1 MPTPR
6 LGTLFA
12 VGMWT
17 GGAVV
22 VAQICITL
30 ALLAALAATIGKVML
45 VMLFLVV
52 GVVTGCTAVVTPV
65 FVAVVL
71 LVGFASNFGKA
82 IGEAIGA
89 AFEQVAIQLGP
100 ESEQWPVQ
108 PTDARTAALLQ
119 LGRQT
124 AARRTSLDLELT
136 GGYVDS
142 FVYGEKVRVR
152 VRWRTPNLYR
162 IDVTGEWID
171 ETGKKSPFQRSYLR
185 ASDDQF
191 AFFNPD
197 AKRLDLFQDK
207 NGKEVLDAFNILR
220 WEPLPWFF
228 PNVHDVIQKRWK
240 IEQAGADAES
250 VQLQLTPAHERW
262 PMSGTVWLDPQ
273 SGMPK
278 RLMFTKGLLGAAGNV
293 NVERLVE
300 NSPLADDLFQPI
312 APVDWEVKHHG
323 LAKDDDANE
332 AARILF
338 RTDRQVAAVGSK
350 HDGP

>member
-1 MPTPR
+1 
-6 LGTLFA
+6 
-12 VGMWT
+12 MWT

-30 ALLAALAATIGKVML
+30 ALLAAVAATIGKVML

-71 LVGFASNFGKA
+71 LVGFTANLGKA
-82 IGEAIGA
+82 IGVAIGA
-89 AFEQVAIQLGP
+89 AFEQVAVQLGP

-142 FVYGEKVRVR
+142 FVHGEKVRVR

-162 IDVTGEWID
+162 IDVTGEWTD

-185 ASDDQF
+185 AADDQF

-207 NGKEVLDAFNILR
+207 NGKEVLDAFSMLR
-220 WEPLPWFF
+220 WEPMPWFF
-228 PNVHDVIQKRWK
+228 PNVHDVGQKRWK
-240 IEQAGADAES
+240 IEHAGADAQG

-262 PMSGTVWLDPQ
+262 PMSGTVWLDPK
-273 SGMPK
+273 SGMPSK
-278 RLMFTKGLLGAAGNV
+278 LDFNKGLLGAAGDV
-293 NVERLVE
+293 KVERLVE
-300 NSPLADDLFQPI
+300 NAPLADDLFLPT
-312 APVDWEVKHHG
+312 APPGWQVERHG

-332 AARILF
+332 AAQILF
-338 RTDRQVAAVGSK
+338 RTDRQLAAFGSAR
-350 HDGP
+350 